1 MDKPILEHIESFIG
15 YYHTGDY
22 VYDQVLHR
30 EFNDFYDD
38 VVNYIID
45 NNIVEVSERLVCPE
59 CRQFIPEG
67 DFCSE
72 VVCYH
77 CGRIYDVDSVI
88 HEKVFIKL

>member
-1 MDKPILEHIESFIG
+1 MDETILEHIKAFIG

-30 EFNDFYDD
+30 EFNNSYDD
-38 VVNYIID
+38 VVNYLID
-45 NNIVEVSERLVCPE
+45 NDIVEVSERLVCHE
-59 CRQFIPEG
+59 CRQFISDG
-67 DFCSE
+67 DFRGE

-77 CGRIYDVDSVI
+77 CGRIYSDDSVI